1 MASTEAGETTAGL
14 RPLRR
19 NWRFQLLWGG
29 SAASLLG
36 SRMSTTAYPL
46 LLLAMTGSTFAAGAF
61 SGVQLLTQVLF
72 GIHAGTVA
80 DRYDRRVILIV
91 ADGLRFLASLTVPL
105 ALAMDRLTLTH
116 ILLVAVVVGGTMAYA
131 FPVRT
136 LAIRSVVPK
145 AQLRQALAQD
155 GLRTNGTGLLGPPLA
170 GFLFGLGRPAP
181 FIGAAVGSL
190 LSFGAACAVPFDGKP
205 QTSGGK
211 ARGGALEGMRFLA
224 RSPLLRATVGIT
236 FALYLVCSA
245 TVLSCLVLLQREG
258 VGSAGTGLA
267 LSGEAVG
274 GIVGVLFV
282 SRLHRL
288 MGPGKLLIA
297 ASWLYVPPLLV
308 LPLSSSS
315 PVLVFFV
322 LTVMLLSDPALDVM
336 TDVLIFQQVPDE
348 LRGRVMA
355 ATFMLFTLGMPAG
368 TLGSGLLL
376 DFLSPD
382 AVFTV
387 LAVALAVALVPVTLN
402 RTLWGSGWPT

>member
-1 MASTEAGETTAGL
+1 MASAEAGETTAGL

-29 SAASLLG
+29 AAASLLG

-80 DRYDRRVILIV
+80 DRHDRRVVLIV

-116 ILLVAVVVGGTMAYA
+116 ILLVAVVVGATMAYA

-170 GFLFGLGRPAP
+170 GFLFGIGRSAP

-190 LSFGAACAVPFDGKP
+190 LSFGAACAVPFDGKAE
-205 QTSGGK
+205 TSGGK
-211 ARGGALEGMRFLA
+211 ARGGALEGIRFLA

-258 VGSAGTGLA
+258 VGSAGIGLA

-308 LPLSSSS
+308 LPLSSS

-322 LTVMLLSDPALDVM
+322 LAVMLLSDPSLDVM

-376 DFLSPD
+376 DFLSPGAMFTLLA
-382 AVFTV
+382 AV
-387 LAVALAVALVPVTLN
+387 LAVALVPLTLN
-402 RTLWGSGWPT
+402 RTLWESGWPA

>member
-1 MASTEAGETTAGL
+1 MASAEAGETTAGL

-29 SAASLLG
+29 AAASLLG

-80 DRYDRRVILIV
+80 DRHDRRVVLVV

-116 ILLVAVVVGGTMAYA
+116 ILLVAVVVGATMAYA

-170 GFLFGLGRPAP
+170 GFLFGLGRSAP

-190 LSFGAACAVPFDGKP
+190 LSFGAACAVPFDGKAE
-205 QTSGGK
+205 TSGGK
-211 ARGGALEGMRFLA
+211 ARGGALEGIRFLA

-245 TVLSCLVLLQREG
+245 TVLSCLVLLQRDG
-258 VGSAGTGLA
+258 VGSAGIGLA

-308 LPLSSSS
+308 LPLSSS

-322 LTVMLLSDPALDVM
+322 LAVMLLSDPSLDVM

-376 DFLSPD
+376 DFLSPGVMFTLLA
-382 AVFTV
+382 AV
-387 LAVALAVALVPVTLN
+387 LAVALVPVTLN
-402 RTLWGSGWPT
+402 RTLWESGWPA

>member
-1 MASTEAGETTAGL
+1 MTPVEADETAAGI

-19 NWRFQLLWGG
+19 NWQFQMLWGG

-36 SRMSTTAYPL
+36 SRMSSTAYPL

-80 DRYDRRVILIV
+80 DRYNRRVILIV

-116 ILLVAVVVGGTMAYA
+116 ILLVAVVVGATMAYA

-170 GFLFGLGRPAP
+170 GFLFGLDRPAP
-181 FIGAAVGSL
+181 FIGATIGSL
-190 LSFGAACAVPFDGKP
+190 LSFGAACAVRFDGRP
-205 QTSGGK
+205 EASGK

-258 VGSAGTGLA
+258 VGGAGTGLA

-308 LPLSSSS
+308 LPLSSS

-322 LTVMLLSDPALDVM
+322 LAVMLLSDPALDVM

-387 LAVALAVALVPVTLN
+387 LAVALAVALIPVTLN
-402 RTLWGSGWPT
+402 RTLRESGWPA

>member
-1 MASTEAGETTAGL
+1 MASAEAGETTAGL

-19 NWRFQLLWGG
+19 NWRFQMLWAG

-61 SGVQLLTQVLF
+61 SGAQLLTQVLF

-80 DRYDRRVILIV
+80 DRYDRRLVLIV

-116 ILLVAVVVGGTMAYA
+116 ILLVAVVVGATMAYA

-170 GFLFGLGRPAP
+170 GFLFGLGRSAP

-190 LSFGAACAVPFDGKP
+190 LSFGAACAVPFDGKAE
-205 QTSGGK
+205 TSGGK
-211 ARGGALEGMRFLA
+211 ARGGALEGIRFLA

-258 VGSAGTGLA
+258 VGSAGIGLA

-308 LPLSSSS
+308 LPLSSS

-322 LTVMLLSDPALDVM
+322 LAVMLLSDPSLDVM

-376 DFLSPD
+376 DFLSPGAMFTLLA
-382 AVFTV
+382 AVLV
-387 LAVALAVALVPVTLN
+387 VALVPVTLN
-402 RTLWGSGWPT
+402 RTLWESGWPA